1 MKTTPLIGTN
11 IHGLIR
17 IILIYPN
24 IEDAPLMMCTYRL
37 SLQNEEAYKN
47 IIKASKGSTGEK
59 KLAPGFITKFLR
71 HFPSLHNEAID
82 AMVDL
87 IEDEDVQ
94 VSRSVCGHMTVM

>member
-1 MKTTPLIGTN
+1 MYHL
-11 IHGLIR
+11 L
-17 IILIYPN
+17 
-24 IEDAPLMMCTYRL
+24 
-37 SLQNEEAYKN
+37 LQHVEAYKN

-71 HFPSLHNEAID
+71 HFPTLHNEAID

-94 VSRSVCGHMTVM
+94 ASDHVTVM

>member
-1 MKTTPLIGTN
+1 MYL
-11 IHGLIR
+11 HQHV
-17 IILIYPN
+17 
-24 IEDAPLMMCTYRL
+24 D
-37 SLQNEEAYKN
+37 AYKN
-47 IIKASKGSTGEK
+47 IIKSSKGSTGEK

-94 VSRSVCGHMTVM
+94 VRSHVIVV